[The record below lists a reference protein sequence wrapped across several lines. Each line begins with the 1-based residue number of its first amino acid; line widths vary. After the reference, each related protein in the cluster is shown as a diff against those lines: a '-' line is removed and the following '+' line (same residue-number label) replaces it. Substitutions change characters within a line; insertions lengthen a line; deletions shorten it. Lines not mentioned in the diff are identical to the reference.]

1 MTESYMSRISV
12 LIVEDSPS
20 DAELMVLKLAEEGY
34 EVKHRIV
41 EREGDYLEALNDEP
55 DVILSDWALPAFS
68 GLGALK
74 LLKERGLDIPF
85 IVVTGSI
92 GEEAAVE
99 AIRTGA
105 YDFVLKDRLGRLG
118 QSVRR
123 AIEEKRM
130 RKEKR
135 LAEEELRDSRQE
147 MANLM
152 DNIQGMVYSCLNDR
166 DWTMTFVSQGCLDL
180 TGFRSYELL
189 DNSVVSYNELIHP
202 DDRQYVWDAVQAALE
217 KASPYVLEYRI
228 IARDGTIKWV
238 WEKGR
243 GVFNSDGSLICLE
256 GLINDIS
263 ERKRME
269 AERERLIAA
278 IEQAGEVIFL
288 TDRDGEIIYVNPAFE
303 PVTGYTKEEAIGR
316 NPRMLKSGKQ
326 DQAFYQN
333 LWDTIKAGKTW
344 KGSMVN
350 RRKDGSLYTEETT
363 ISPVLDGSGRLLNYV
378 AVKKDITAQ
387 LEMEEQFQQAQ
398 KMESIGRLAGGVA
411 HDFNNMLGVIIG
423 QAELALDE
431 PGIDEKLKAGLN
443 EIRKAAE
450 RSANLTRQLL
460 AFARKQ
466 AIAPRVIDLN
476 QAVEG
481 LLKMMRRLIGED
493 IALTWL
499 PASNLWAVKMDPSQV
514 DQILANLCVNSRDA
528 IGGAGSVTV
537 QTANHS
543 FDETFCK
550 SHKEFSQGE
559 YVCLAVS
566 DDGCGMEEKTIE
578 HLFEP
583 FFTTKEVGRGT
594 GLGLATVYG
603 IVKQNRGFIIV
614 DSFPGKGTT
623 FEIYIPRHEEQLAE
637 QKADKPEPSEKG
649 KGETVMVVEDDPS
662 LLLLISR
669 ILTGLGY
676 QVLAA
681 ASGEPA
687 LAMAESHQVPI
698 HLLISDVI
706 MPGMDGRAL
715 AARLRAARPKI
726 KVLFVSGYPA
736 DILARKG
743 LVEEGVSFLSKPFAP
758 ARLAAKVREV
768 LEETMNDK

>member
-1 MTESYMSRISV
+1 MTESSMSRISV

-34 EVKHRIV
+34 DVKHRIV
-41 EREGDYLEALNDEP
+41 GREGDYLEALNDEP

-123 AIEEKRM
+123 AIEEKRIL
-130 RKEKR
+130 KEKR

-344 KGSMVN
+344 KGRMVN

-499 PASNLWAVKMDPSQV
+499 PASNLWPVKMDPSQV

-566 DDGCGMEEKTIE
+566 DDGCGMDEQTIE

-623 FEIYIPRHEEQLAE
+623 FEIYIPRHEGQLAE

-676 QVLAA
+676 RVLAA

-687 LAMAESHQVPI
+687 LAMAESHQGPI
-698 HLLISDVI
+698 HLL
-706 MPGMDGRAL
+706 
-715 AARLRAARPKI
+715 
-726 KVLFVSGYPA
+726 
-736 DILARKG
+736 
-743 LVEEGVSFLSKPFAP
+743 
-758 ARLAAKVREV
+758 
-768 LEETMNDK
+768 

>member
-1 MTESYMSRISV
+1 MTESSMSRISV

-34 EVKHRIV
+34 DVKHRIV
-41 EREGDYLEALNDEP
+41 GREGDYLEALNDEP

-344 KGSMVN
+344 KGRMVN

-466 AIAPRVIDLN
+466 TIAPRVIDLN

-481 LLKMMRRLIGED
+481 LFSWWKTTRL
-493 IALTWL
+493 
-499 PASNLWAVKMDPSQV
+499 SCS
-514 DQILANLCVNSRDA
+514 
-528 IGGAGSVTV
+528 
-537 QTANHS
+537 
-543 FDETFCK
+543 
-550 SHKEFSQGE
+550 
-559 YVCLAVS
+559 
-566 DDGCGMEEKTIE
+566 
-578 HLFEP
+578 
-583 FFTTKEVGRGT
+583 
-594 GLGLATVYG
+594 
-603 IVKQNRGFIIV
+603 
-614 DSFPGKGTT
+614 
-623 FEIYIPRHEEQLAE
+623 
-637 QKADKPEPSEKG
+637 
-649 KGETVMVVEDDPS
+649 
-662 LLLLISR
+662 
-669 ILTGLGY
+669 
-676 QVLAA
+676 
-681 ASGEPA
+681 
-687 LAMAESHQVPI
+687 
-698 HLLISDVI
+698 
-706 MPGMDGRAL
+706 
-715 AARLRAARPKI
+715 
-726 KVLFVSGYPA
+726 
-736 DILARKG
+736 
-743 LVEEGVSFLSKPFAP
+743 
-758 ARLAAKVREV
+758 
-768 LEETMNDK
+768 

>member
-180 TGFRSYELL
+180 TGYRSYELL
-189 DNSVVSYNELIHP
+189 DSTVVSYNELIHP

-344 KGSMVN
+344 KGRMVN

-676 QVLAA
+676 RVLAA

-687 LAMAESHQVPI
+687 LAMAESHQGPI

-715 AARLRAARPKI
+715 AQSLRAERPKM

-743 LVEEGVSFLSKPFAP
+743 LVEEGVSFLSKPFSAP
-758 ARLAAKVREV
+758 GLAGKVRKV
-768 LEETMNDK
+768 LEGNDE

>member
-1 MTESYMSRISV
+1 MSRISV

-34 EVKHRIV
+34 DVKHRIV
-41 EREGDYLEALNDEP
+41 GREGDYLEALNDEP

-344 KGSMVN
+344 KGRMVN

-499 PASNLWAVKMDPSQV
+499 PASNLWPVKMDPSQV

-566 DDGCGMEEKTIE
+566 DDGCGMDEQTIE

-687 LAMAESHQVPI
+687 LAMAESHQGPI